1 MVKIILF
8 FLLTLPLLIIDPPV
22 FTFVMVSMFPA
33 FVALMVDIRPEKSTG
48 MTVAF
53 FNLAGLVRYL
63 VPMLEDIGTNKF
75 SNALSVVNFFVVYIF
90 AAIGYFVVWLVPRIF
105 VLYADYKNQ
114 TRARIISERMA
125 KLIEEWGSEV
135 RQ

>member
-1 MVKIILF
+1 MVKIALF
-8 FLLTLPLLIIDPPV
+8 CLFILPLLVIDPPV
-22 FTFVMVSMFPA
+22 FTFVVVAMFPA
-33 FVALMVDIRPEKSTG
+33 FVSMMVDTRPEKSTG

-53 FNLAGLVRYL
+53 FNLAGVVRYL
-63 VPMLEDIGTNKF
+63 VPMLEDLGTNKF
-75 SNALSVVNFFVVYIF
+75 NIALNVVNFFVVYTF

-125 KLIEEWGSEV
+125 KLVEEWGSEV